1 MFNLK
6 LIITPILSLYL
17 GLFIVEYYQ
26 SFRLIDTTPFSLVCH
41 QNTDRCPELFNQSF
55 PLCWRC
61 CGLHLGF
68 FLSVAGMAKLKR
80 KQLFKILIPSLV
92 ISVITI
98 SLWKYEIDIPSFTR
112 LVSGLSIAF
121 TACISLKFAYLFL
134 VVDYSKKLTEKGV

>member
-1 MFNLK
+1 MK
-6 LIITPILSLYL
+6 LIITCIFL

-26 SFRLIDTTPFSLVCH
+26 SFGLLDTTPFSLVCH
-41 QNTDRCPELFNQSF
+41 QNPDRCPEVFNYFF

-80 KQLFKILIPSLV
+80 KHLFKILIPSLV

-134 VVDYSKKLTEKGV
+134 VVDYSKKLTEEGV